1 MDEKRLIKW
10 IRKMPQSEHK
20 HLSTEQMEQSFNRS
34 KLQSLLKDL
43 IMANSML
50 RSQLDLISEE
60 SSKHS

>member
-1 MDEKRLIKW
+1 MDEKMLIKW
-10 IRKMPQSEHK
+10 IKKMPQSEYK
-20 HLSTEQMEQSFNRS
+20 HLSAEQMEQSFNRS